1 MGRRAGLGFGLM
13 ALLTLLV
20 GAAVIPASAPAGERH
35 AGTVLAVDPQAR
47 TITVD
52 EFGVGGE
59 RRAPRGTW
67 IRSARRSLRIQVPR
81 DALVVSSE
89 RNYTGRD
96 FKDAFRDRTIS
107 LDDVHIGDFVVVE
120 LSDNPEV
127 ARLVMVTLRRGAG
140 S

>member
-13 ALLTLLV
+13 ALLALLV
-20 GAAVIPASAPAGERH
+20 GAVVIPAAALAGERH

-59 RRAPRGTW
+59 RRA
-67 IRSARRSLRIQVPR
+67 LRIQVPR

-96 FKDAFRDRTIS
+96 FKDAFRDSTIS
-107 LDDVHIGDFVVVE
+107 LGDVHVGDFVVVE